1 MPKLN
6 TMALGSRFASRRK
19 PASILQDILVDTT
32 HLLMLNIRA
41 LVDIKDV
48 VIVTIRAEQNGNAI
62 FLVKVH
68 PDDIGKVIGKQG
80 RNVGALRVLLGAI
93 ARQHGVNY
101 LLEVEVLA
109 GTDCTS
115 LASTMAKSRP
125 VEQVI

>member
-1 MPKLN
+1 MPKLS

-32 HLLMLNIRA
+32 NLFMLNIRA
-41 LVDIKDV
+41 LVDAKDI
-48 VIVTIRAEQNGNAI
+48 VIITPRPEQNGNATFI
-62 FLVKVH
+62 VKVH

-101 LLEVEVLA
+101 LLEVEAL
-109 GTDCTS
+109 TSIDCTS
-115 LASTMAKSRP
+115 IASTMAKSRLG
-125 VEQVI
+125 EQVI